1 METQIYINSDL
12 SKVPKYLWTSSTEI
26 GKIKGVE
33 LIKIQVDYCKLL
45 PKLPQCPLK
54 PVAI

>member
-1 METQIYINSDL
+1 METQTYINPDL
-12 SKVPKYLWTSSTEI
+12 SEVPKYLWTSSTEI
-26 GKIKGVE
+26 GKIKDVE
-33 LIKIQVDYCKLL
+33 LIKIQVDYCKPL